1 MWMKESNRADVL
13 GKMHMST
20 VKIGQ
25 DELLDDDCEICIN
38 SGICSKYGG
47 SKCEIRVKTAS
58 ILEQVAW
65 TNALVAAMSE
75 YSPKRVRREKN
86 DVYKS

>member
-1 MWMKESNRADVL
+1 MWMKEDKKAEVL

-25 DELLDDDCEICIN
+25 DELLDDDCEISIS

-47 SKCEIRVKTAS
+47 PNCEIKVKTAS

-65 TNALVAAMSE
+65 TNALVAAISQ
-75 YSPKRVRREKN
+75 YRPKRMRKDKN
-86 DVYKS
+86 DCYKS